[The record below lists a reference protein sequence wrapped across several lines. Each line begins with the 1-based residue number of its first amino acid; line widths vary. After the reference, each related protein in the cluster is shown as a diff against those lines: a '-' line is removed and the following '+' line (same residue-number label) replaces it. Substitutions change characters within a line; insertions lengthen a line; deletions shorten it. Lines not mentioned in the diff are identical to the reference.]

1 MSKVMRSLVWA
12 FVAVMLAAVM
22 LSGCGSDQEK
32 SARDSKVLTVYL
44 WDTDLIKDL
53 APYIHEQMPDK
64 DIEFIAGN
72 NDLDLYHYFQEHGEL
87 PDIIT
92 VRRCAGTDVK
102 DLQPYLMDFM
112 SYDVVTEYSSYALQ
126 YYKNDNGEVNWLPI
140 CGIPQTIIANK
151 DLFDQYSLELPKNYQ
166 EYVHACQVF
175 ADNGIK
181 PYALDLAEDWS
192 SHEMVQAGG
201 IGELTSLDGISWRT
215 QAEGATGDI
224 AFDDDMWLK
233 VFEETDRLLKDS
245 HFSQEDMIYHTD
257 TAMDLFVS
265 GKAAMFHG
273 SPVHLR
279 QCQEKM
285 DAKLVRLPYFSQ
297 TSDEG
302 FIYMTPSLHVAF
314 NKDLENQ
321 PERLQTALQ
330 VLGIMLSEEGQR
342 LIANGDSVI
351 SLNPKV
357 SSLADGMAGLEN
369 ERRNSEYYIRYAS
382 QRSFA
387 ASVKAVQG
395 LLTGTMNPYEA
406 YEAFKAVINAP
417 EDKAAEAV
425 VNFDKTY
432 SIGWHDKGGRQAA
445 SAILTTIREDA
456 GAELALAPYY
466 YFTSSIYKGECTADR
481 LNLMIANKPNASS
494 LYLTTLNGA
503 QIRELVEH
511 YLAGMGG
518 FHPMNRRELPVAS
531 GMKLVVSKVDGG
543 FALKDIT
550 VAGKPLVD
558 SEEYM
563 ILLTDGMADVLQDM
577 EPGEKLT
584 PLAGTNLS
592 QAWTKAMSNKAQP
605 AEPEDYMELQK

>member
-1 MSKVMRSLVWA
+1 MSKVIRSFVWVLA
-12 FVAVMLAAVM
+12 AVMLAAVM
-22 LSGCGSDQEK
+22 FSGCGSDNEK
-32 SARDSKVLTVYL
+32 AARDSKVLTVYL

-53 APYIHEQMPDK
+53 VPYIHEQMPDK

-151 DLFDQYSLELPKNYQ
+151 DLFEQYGLELPKNYQ

-175 ADNGIK
+175 ADNGVK

-201 IGELTSLDGISWRT
+201 IGELTSLDGIAWRSR
-215 QAEGATGDI
+215 AEGATGDI

-245 HFSQEDMIYHTD
+245 HFTQADLINHTD

-279 QCQEKM
+279 QCHEKM
-285 DAKLVRLPYFSQ
+285 DAKLVRVPYFSQ

-330 VLGIMLSEEGQR
+330 VLEIMLSKGGQR

-351 SLNPKV
+351 SFNPGV
-357 SSLADGMAGLEN
+357 PSITDGMAGLEN
-369 ERRNSEYYIRYAS
+369 ELRNSEFYIRYAS

-417 EDKAAEAV
+417 EDKTADAV
-425 VNFDKTY
+425 ANFHKTY
-432 SIGWHDKGGRQAA
+432 SIGWRDKGGRQAA

-481 LNLMIANKPNASS
+481 LNLMIANKPVASS
-494 LYLTTLNGA
+494 LYLATLSGA
-503 QIRELVEH
+503 QVRELVEQ

-518 FHPMNRRELPVAS
+518 FHPMSRRELPVAS
-531 GMKLVVSKVDGG
+531 GMKLIVHKIDGG

-558 SEEYM
+558 SEEYT
-563 ILLTDGMADVLQDM
+563 ILLTDGMADVLQGM
-577 EPGEKLT
+577 EPGEKLA
-584 PLAGTNLS
+584 PMAGTNLS
-592 QAWTKAMSNKAQP
+592 RAWTKAMSIKAQP

>member
-1 MSKVMRSLVWA
+1 MSKVIRSFVWVLA
-12 FVAVMLAAVM
+12 AVMLAAVM
-22 LSGCGSDQEK
+22 FSGCGSDNEK
-32 SARDSKVLTVYL
+32 AARDSKVLTVYL

-53 APYIHEQMPDK
+53 VPYIHEQMPDK

-151 DLFDQYSLELPKNYQ
+151 DLFEQYGLELPKNYQ

-175 ADNGIK
+175 ADNGVK

-201 IGELTSLDGISWRT
+201 IGELTSLDGIAWRSR
-215 QAEGATGDI
+215 AEGATGDI

-245 HFSQEDMIYHTD
+245 HFTQADLINHTD

-279 QCQEKM
+279 QCHEKM
-285 DAKLVRLPYFSQ
+285 DAKLVRVPYFSQ

-330 VLGIMLSEEGQR
+330 VLEIMLSKEGQR

-351 SLNPKV
+351 SFNPGV
-357 SSLADGMAGLEN
+357 PSITDGMAGLEN
-369 ERRNSEYYIRYAS
+369 ELRNSEFYIRYAS

-417 EDKAAEAV
+417 EDKTADAV
-425 VNFDKTY
+425 ANFHKTY
-432 SIGWHDKGGRQAA
+432 SIGWRDKGGRQAA

-481 LNLMIANKPNASS
+481 LNLMIANKPVASS

-503 QIRELVEH
+503 QVRELVEQ

-518 FHPMNRRELPVAS
+518 FHPMSRRELPVAS

-543 FALKDIT
+543 FALKDIM

-558 SEEYM
+558 SEEYT

-584 PLAGTNLS
+584 PLAGTSLS
-592 QAWTKAMSNKAQP
+592 RAWTMAMSSKAQP